1 MEQLKT
7 MQEDGTFDLLPK
19 KEVVKLE
26 LEMEKLNKYLGG
38 VKEMKTLPEALFIVD
53 RTRSASPFRGPQA
66 AHPHCCHR

>member
-26 LEMEKLNKYLGG
+26 LEMEKLDKYLGG
-38 VKEMKTLPEALFIVD
+38 VKNMKS
-53 RTRSASPFRGPQA
+53 SAEGYV
-66 AHPHCCHR
+66 HR